1 MYICNMKKLI
11 FFLCLVFSI
20 NKVSAQTMTL
30 QQCVDYALENNIQLK
45 QSRISAEESR
55 ESLQQ
60 SKAALLP
67 SLSASTNQNVS
78 WRPWSQST
86 VNLASGTLTS
96 TTSSM
101 NYNGTYGV
109 SANMTVWNGGKNTK
123 TVEQNKLQT
132 QISELNT
139 NEQENNIIE
148 QIALLYVEI
157 LFQREAVNV
166 NETVL
171 HSSKV
176 AYDRGKEMYNVGS
189 ISKSDF
195 VQLESQMA
203 QDNYSLVTSR
213 TQLDNYKFQLKQLLE
228 ITGSDDFDVVAGG
241 VADDRVLA
249 AIPQKEDVYN
259 AAVRLRPEIQSGRL
273 NVKSNELGIDIAKAG
288 YMPQVSLNAGI
299 NTSNASGMSDAVGTQ
314 LKTNLSNSLGMSVSV
329 PIFDQRQNKTAVAKA
344 KLQHANSQLSLQQA
358 EKDLYKKIE
367 NYWLDATNCQ
377 QQYIYSETSVKS
389 NRESY
394 RLLSEKFQ
402 LGLVN
407 IVELNNGKTN
417 LIQAEQQYL
426 EAKYRTLYNVAMLNF
441 YQGKSLEL

>member
-1 MYICNMKKLI
+1 MY
-11 FFLCLVFSI
+11 
-20 NKVSAQTMTL
+20 
-30 QQCVDYALENNIQLK
+30 D
-45 QSRISAEESR
+45 
-55 ESLQQ
+55 
-60 SKAALLP
+60 
-67 SLSASTNQNVS
+67 
-78 WRPWSQST
+78 
-86 VNLASGTLTS
+86 
-96 TTSSM
+96 
-101 NYNGTYGV
+101 
-109 SANMTVWNGGKNTK
+109 
-123 TVEQNKLQT
+123 
-132 QISELNT
+132 
-139 NEQENNIIE
+139 
-148 QIALLYVEI
+148 
-157 LFQREAVNV
+157 
-166 NETVL
+166 
-171 HSSKV
+171 
-176 AYDRGKEMYNVGS
+176 VGS

-241 VADDRVLA
+241 VADYRVLA

>member
-1 MYICNMKKLI
+1 M
-11 FFLCLVFSI
+11 
-20 NKVSAQTMTL
+20 
-30 QQCVDYALENNIQLK
+30 
-45 QSRISAEESR
+45 
-55 ESLQQ
+55 
-60 SKAALLP
+60 
-67 SLSASTNQNVS
+67 
-78 WRPWSQST
+78 
-86 VNLASGTLTS
+86 
-96 TTSSM
+96 
-101 NYNGTYGV
+101 
-109 SANMTVWNGGKNTK
+109 
-123 TVEQNKLQT
+123 EQNKLQT

-176 AYDRGKEMYNVGS
+176 AYDRGKEMYDVGS

-241 VADDRVLA
+241 VADYRVLA